1 MTSGAGVWLHRSR
14 SGLVEYRRC
23 PFHLAASPPVRDAAV
38 AMEILFELVV
48 EILGQVIFEFLL
60 EGTFRRLARVLSNRI
75 VRVVLGTGFAAAV
88 GYGGGYWWGSR
99 LTELGR
105 TDPPRSLWA
114 SVGLA
119 VLFITLA
126 AVQALRRE
134 SRRGEAES
142 RRGPLAEAL
151 APWRWSVVR
160 LLGFALLNAAA
171 AVGIAAGFT
180 PRQLR

>member
-1 MTSGAGVWLHRSR
+1 MPASSLHRAR
-14 SGLVEYRRC
+14 SVWGVPTL
-23 PFHLAASPPVRDAAV
+23 PLHLTTSPLVRDAAL
-38 AMEILFELVV
+38 AMEILFELVF
-48 EILGQVIFEFLL
+48 EILGQIIFEFLL
-60 EGTFRRLARVLSNRI
+60 EGTFRGLARVLSNRI
-75 VRVVLGTGFAAAV
+75 VRSVLGTGLGVAV

-105 TDPPRSLWA
+105 TGPPKSLWV
-114 SVGLA
+114 SIGLA

-126 AVQALRRE
+126 VVQALRRE
-134 SRRGEAES
+134 SRREDAES
-142 RRGPLAEAL
+142 RRERLAAAL

-180 PRQLR
+180 PRPLR